1 MIYFLDIGTVKA
13 KHSFCFVCT
22 SHLWLEK
29 KRKATSKF
37 QTNCKLVESLPE
49 NPTTVP
55 PVPVFLPKIASNTT
69 TTNIEPLGLI
79 SYSCKPIDVKDNNNL
94 LEIPKYTKN
103 LSFKAHEILK
113 GKAVVLAKELDWA
126 KVHILVAEIKKMELL
141 ELANLKEAIRWVD
154 WELWKNEKLTMLE
167 ETSI

>member
-1 MIYFLDIGTVKA
+1 M
-13 KHSFCFVCT
+13 
-22 SHLWLEK
+22 
-29 KRKATSKF
+29 
-37 QTNCKLVESLPE
+37 SLQH
-49 NPTTVP
+49 
-55 PVPVFLPKIASNTT
+55 
-69 TTNIEPLGLI
+69 LGLI
-79 SYSCKPIDVKDNNNL
+79 SYSCKPVDVKDNNNL

-154 WELWKNEKLTMLE
+154 WEL
-167 ETSI
+167 